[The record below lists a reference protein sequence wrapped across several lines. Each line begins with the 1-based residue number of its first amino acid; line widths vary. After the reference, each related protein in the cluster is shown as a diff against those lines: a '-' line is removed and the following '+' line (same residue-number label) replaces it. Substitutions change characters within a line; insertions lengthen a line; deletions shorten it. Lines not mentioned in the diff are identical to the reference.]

1 MTRLFLFLL
10 LLALPGFV
18 QAQIYKS
25 TDEHGNVSYGDQ
37 PPGAGAESEKLELSP
52 TNTAPAIKAKP
63 GQKQEQPAT
72 LAAQPTVAITTP
84 ENDTVIPMGPGDFSV
99 QAAVTPAL
107 RQGEQLQLLI
117 DGQPHG
123 DTQTD
128 TLWSLIGV
136 FRGGHDLVI
145 KRLAADGKVVAHSDT
160 VRVYVMRPYNIPR
173 ARAGN

>member
-1 MTRLFLFLL
+1 MTRPFLFLL
-10 LLALPGFV
+10 LLALPGFT

-25 TDEHGNVSYGDQ
+25 TDEHGNVSYSDQ
-37 PPGAGAESEKLELSP
+37 PPDAGTGGEKLELPP
-52 TNTAPAIKAKP
+52 TNTAPAIEAKA
-63 GQKQEQPAT
+63 GQRPEKPAT
-72 LAAQPTVAITTP
+72 PAPQPTVAITTP

-99 QAAVTPAL
+99 RATVTPAL

-128 TLWSLIGV
+128 ALWLLTGV
-136 FRGGHDLVI
+136 FRGGHDLEI
-145 KRLAADGKVVAHSDT
+145 RRLAADGEVLAHSDT
-160 VRVYVMRPYNIPR
+160 VRVYVMRPYNIPK